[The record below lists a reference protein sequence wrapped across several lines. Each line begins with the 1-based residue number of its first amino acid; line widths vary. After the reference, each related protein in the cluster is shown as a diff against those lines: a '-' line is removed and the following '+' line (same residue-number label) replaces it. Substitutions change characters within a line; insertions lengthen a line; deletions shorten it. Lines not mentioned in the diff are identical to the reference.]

1 MMFNY
6 GSLFRNKYV
15 QIAIIVLVAIV
26 LIRVLKFIGILIVLA
41 FILFVAL
48 SLGIKQLTG
57 SKK

>member
-1 MMFNY
+1 MVNY
-6 GSLFRNKYV
+6 GRLFRNKYV

-26 LIRVLKFIGILIVLA
+26 LVRVLKFIGILIVLA

-48 SLGIKQLTG
+48 SLGINQLTR